1 MTAFGRNLMIVLC
14 AAYGFVQSVS
24 RLPIAISADQRDR
37 KSTHSSRAR
46 SATAASCS
54 PGAVLRGN
62 GGSPANGFQPAL
74 HTTGDTEG
82 HDREAQQGASGIDL
96 PQGRQRRT
104 SLLLAESHL
113 TRRLFGSMLRRIAA
127 LPGRWRLSVAACGSG
142 LVSASS
148 DIPSPRHSNRQRS
161 RLRAVTRLRCCG

>member
-1 MTAFGRNLMIVLC
+1 MIVLC

-104 SLLLAESHL
+104 SMLLAENHL
-113 TRRLFGSMLRRIAA
+113 TLAAVWKHAAEDRGAARSLAAFCCSMRFRA
-127 LPGRWRLSVAACGSG
+127 GVRQFRYSVA
-142 LVSASS
+142 SAFE
-148 DIPSPRHSNRQRS
+148 PP
-161 RLRAVTRLRCCG
+161 AK